1 MSKNK
6 QRFKPL
12 VVLALVVIAIVCL
25 VRHFHIKNFHVVAPG
40 VLYTSG
46 QPRGMD
52 YTRLHY
58 KYHIATFV
66 NVRVT
71 TEHREQNWYH
81 EEVSWMRENSVN
93 YVELSIERTDRARQF
108 PDEDTQ
114 NRFLE
119 IMADPQN
126 LPVLVHGSSG
136 RKRESILSAV
146 WLIKARGYSAAKAIE
161 VIERIKKKPVTDP
174 ERQFIE
180 GIAE

>member
-6 QRFKPL
+6 QCFKPL

-52 YTRLHY
+52 YTRLLY

-71 TEHREQNWYH
+71 TEHREQNWYN
-81 EEVSWMRENSVN
+81 EEVSWMRENGVK
-93 YVELSIERTDRARQF
+93 YVELSIERTDRTRQF

-119 IMADPQN
+119 IMADEQN
-126 LPVLVHGSSG
+126 LPVLIHGSSG

-146 WLIKARGYSAAKAIE
+146 WLIKARGYSVARAIE
-161 VIERIKKKPVTDP
+161 VVERIKKKPVTDH
-174 ERQFIE
+174 ERQFIQ
-180 GIAE
+180 GLAN

>member
-12 VVLALVVIAIVCL
+12 VVLTLVVIAIVCL

-40 VLYTSG
+40 ILYTSG

-52 YTRLHY
+52 YTRLLY

-71 TEHREQNWYH
+71 TEHREQNWYN
-81 EEVSWMRENSVN
+81 EEVSWMRENGVN
-93 YVELSIERTDRARQF
+93 YVELPIERTDRPRQF
-108 PDEDTQ
+108 PDEQ
-114 NRFLE
+114 VQKRFLE

-126 LPVLVHGSSG
+126 LPVLIHGSSG

-146 WLIKARGYSAAKAIE
+146 WLVKAKGYAAAQAIE
-161 VIERIKKKPVTDP
+161 VVEKIKKKPVTDH
-174 ERQFIE
+174 ERQFIQRL
-180 GIAE
+180 AN

>member
-6 QRFKPL
+6 QCFKPL
-12 VVLALVVIAIVCL
+12 VALALAVIAIVCL

-52 YTRLHY
+52 YTRLLY

-71 TEHREQNWYH
+71 TEHREQNWYN
-81 EEVSWMRENSVN
+81 EEVTWMRENGVN
-93 YVELSIERTDRARQF
+93 YAKLPIERTDRARQF

-114 NRFLE
+114 NRFLK
-119 IMADPQN
+119 IMADPKN
-126 LPVLVHGSSG
+126 LPVLIHGSSG

-146 WLIKARGYSAAKAIE
+146 WLVKAKGYTAAQAIE
-161 VIERIKKKPVTDP
+161 VVEKIKKKPVTEH
-174 ERQFIE
+174 ERRFIE

>member
-12 VVLALVVIAIVCL
+12 VVLALVIIAIVCL

-52 YTRLHY
+52 YTRLLY
-58 KYHIATFV
+58 KYHIATVV

-71 TEHREQNWYH
+71 TEHREQNWYN
-81 EEVSWMRENSVN
+81 EEVTWMRENGVN
-93 YVELSIERTDRARQF
+93 YVELSIERKDRARQF

-119 IMADPQN
+119 IMADTQS
-126 LPVLVHGSSG
+126 LPLLVHGSSG

-146 WLIKARGYSAAKAIE
+146 WLVRANGYSAAKAIE
-161 VIERIKKKPVTDP
+161 VIEEIKRKPVTDP
-174 ERQFIE
+174 ERQFIQRL
-180 GIAE
+180 AN

>member
-12 VVLALVVIAIVCL
+12 VILALVVIAFVCL
-25 VRHFHIKNFHVVAPG
+25 VRHFHIKNLHVVAPG

-52 YTRLHY
+52 YTRLLY

-71 TEHREQNWYH
+71 TEHREQNWYN
-81 EEVSWMRENSVN
+81 EEVSWMRENGVN
-93 YVELSIERTDRARQF
+93 YVELSIERTDRTRQF

-114 NRFLE
+114 TRFLE

-126 LPVLVHGSSG
+126 LPVLIHGSSG

-146 WLIKARGYSAAKAIE
+146 WLIKAREYSVAKAIE
-161 VIERIKKKPVTDP
+161 VVERIKKKPVTDP
-174 ERQFIE
+174 ERQFIQRL
-180 GIAE
+180 AN

>member
-1 MSKNK
+1 MGKNK
-6 QRFKPL
+6 QRWKTL
-12 VVLALVVIAIVCL
+12 VVVALVVVAIVAL
-25 VRHFHIKNFHVVAPG
+25 VRHFHIKNFHVVVPG

-52 YTRLHY
+52 YTRLLY

-71 TEHREQNWYH
+71 TEHRERNWYN
-81 EEVSWMRENSVN
+81 EEASWMRENGVN
-93 YVELSIERTDRARQF
+93 YVELPIEKKDRARQF

-114 NRFLE
+114 KEFLE
-119 IMADPQN
+119 IMADEQN

-136 RKRESILSAV
+136 RKRESIVSAL
-146 WLIKARGYSAAKAIE
+146 WLVKSKGYSAAQAIE
-161 VIERIKKKPVTDP
+161 VVEKIKKNPVTDP

-180 GIAE
+180 SLAN